1 MPLAKSIQLSS
12 LLFLWQCFHSLLT
25 VASSSPQLVPDTLG
39 IWRMML
45 LCANR
50 KLHFHVGD
58 LEQEYHCN
66 NDSSVQDQLII
77 GEHQAKCR
85 ALCIC
90 FRNSRGREKPWP
102 WIECSFFG
110 VVFGASVTAPS
121 ARAHPFPSHFLV
133 ASLSP
138 FGLLDFS
145 SEAFLLL
152 GGFVVPSSSSS
163 PFP

>member
-50 KLHFHVGD
+50 KSHFRVGD

-66 NDSSVQDQLII
+66 SDLSDCYIELQKIDCSESAQDWRTSS
-77 GEHQAKCR
+77 KM
-85 ALCIC
+85 
-90 FRNSRGREKPWP
+90 
-102 WIECSFFG
+102 
-110 VVFGASVTAPS
+110 
-121 ARAHPFPSHFLV
+121 
-133 ASLSP
+133 
-138 FGLLDFS
+138 
-145 SEAFLLL
+145 
-152 GGFVVPSSSSS
+152 
-163 PFP
+163 